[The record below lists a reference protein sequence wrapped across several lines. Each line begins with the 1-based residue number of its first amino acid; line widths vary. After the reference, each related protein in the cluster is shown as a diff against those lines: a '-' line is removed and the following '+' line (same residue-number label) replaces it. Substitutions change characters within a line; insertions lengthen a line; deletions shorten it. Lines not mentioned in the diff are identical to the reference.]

1 MGAVIEGLIRQIKG
15 DPTSCQ
21 SEQDFHDAQFGRKK
35 LNTPEH
41 RWLIAPVLVR
51 NARTSA
57 VDQVDGVQ
65 VSSGRPNANRNGT
78 AATAARGNGNAS

>member
-15 DPTSCQ
+15 DPTSCE
-21 SEQDFHDAQFGRKK
+21 SEQDFHDARCGRKK

-51 NARTSA
+51 SARTSA
-57 VDQVDGVQ
+57 VDQVDGGQ
-65 VSSGRPNANRNGT
+65 GRQPANRNGT
-78 AATAARGNGNAS
+78 AATAARDNGNAS